1 MKKVKLALL
10 SYDEVIQALLTGLVV
25 QNDTLCLQVDF
36 KKKRRL
42 AQNRLQLLHFL
53 LTNKDGDIDEVVK
66 KFTETEN
73 IYDLLN
79 CMFYVKLDGVDGS
92 LIIGDGYCFYR
103 AVYQLYL
110 RHCKNYMSDAMDA
123 KASDKKCN
131 VKQELGSTE
140 HAEFVTFMAQL
151 ATMVKAQ
158 PQLAN
163 NTAGQLA
170 LYKFQSDCDLLAV
183 LLKKRGGSGLDG
195 TKLWGCQSVVS
206 LLNFNVTSLEVLADK
221 PSSVVEKM
229 LSIDSSQP
237 GKSVRWTRYQNSS
250 IPSGRSPYSK
260 TKSSLSFA
268 DLDQVMSI
276 PLNPLVYLPG
286 HFTTGATAHG
296 GEVPLVDCFH
306 DLKCRFLT
314 MAMKRVQIA
323 EDICPDVL
331 ARINTLVAFTYSLR
345 TDSSV
350 EVPLLEIFDSDM
362 FVSRLN
368 LAFPESFRMKGDM
381 IDLTD
386 EEETTDSNE
395 IAELKALLKL
405 NQAKVCFSMGIKS
418 ILLT

>member
-1 MKKVKLALL
+1 
-10 SYDEVIQALLTGLVV
+10 
-25 QNDTLCLQVDF
+25 
-36 KKKRRL
+36 
-42 AQNRLQLLHFL
+42 
-53 LTNKDGDIDEVVK
+53 
-66 KFTETEN
+66 
-73 IYDLLN
+73 
-79 CMFYVKLDGVDGS
+79 
-92 LIIGDGYCFYR
+92 
-103 AVYQLYL
+103 
-110 RHCKNYMSDAMDA
+110 
-123 KASDKKCN
+123 
-131 VKQELGSTE
+131 
-140 HAEFVTFMAQL
+140 
-151 ATMVKAQ
+151 
-158 PQLAN
+158 
-163 NTAGQLA
+163 
-170 LYKFQSDCDLLAV
+170 
-183 LLKKRGGSGLDG
+183 
-195 TKLWGCQSVVS
+195 
-206 LLNFNVTSLEVLADK
+206 
-221 PSSVVEKM
+221 
-229 LSIDSSQP
+229 
-237 GKSVRWTRYQNSS
+237 
-250 IPSGRSPYSK
+250 
-260 TKSSLSFA
+260 
-268 DLDQVMSI
+268 MSI